1 MKAIILCAGK
11 GTRMRPLTN
20 TIPKPLLLIKGK
32 ELLLHILES
41 LPDEITEVF
50 LVTSYLQKQIEN
62 FVLTKCNFQFKIQ
75 CVEQIPEKK
84 GTFAAL
90 LSVRNFLND
99 NERFL
104 ILNGDDLISKDDLK
118 KVITFKRCF
127 TVQKA
132 IMPRYYKVVQDS
144 NGMLSSFEVQDEHE
158 KESGTLIA
166 TGTYVLDTGI
176 FNYEPRLLTGNEIGI
191 PQTIMDNKDTYPISV
206 LEINSWIPVNS
217 LDDFNF
223 LNKI

>member
-32 ELLLHILES
+32 ELLLYILEN

-50 LVTSYLQKQIEN
+50 LITSYLREQIEN
-62 FVLTKCNFQFKIQ
+62 FVLTKCNFNFSIKCI
-75 CVEQIPEKK
+75 EQIPNKK

-90 LSVRNFLND
+90 LSVKNFLQE
-99 NERFL
+99 NEKFL
-104 ILNGDDLISKDDLK
+104 VLNGDDLISKDDLEK
-118 KVITFKRCF
+118 IIAFKRCF

-132 IMPRYYKVVQDS
+132 IMPRYYKVVQDN
-144 NGMLSSFEVQDEHE
+144 NGILFSFEAQNEYE
-158 KESGTLIA
+158 KEHGTLIA
-166 TGTYVLDTGI
+166 TGTYVIDTGI
-176 FNYEPRLLTGNEIGI
+176 FNYEPRLLTGDEIGI
-191 PQTIMDNKDTYPISV
+191 PQTIMDNKNTYPINV

>member
-50 LVTSYLQKQIEN
+50 LVTSYLQEQIEN

-75 CVEQIPEKK
+75 CVEQIPDKK

-104 ILNGDDLISKDDLK
+104 ILNGDDLISKDDLE

-132 IMPRYYKVVQDS
+132 IMPRYYKVVQDP
-144 NGMLSSFEVQDEHE
+144 NGMLSSFEVQDEYE
-158 KESGTLIA
+158 KENGTLIA
-166 TGTYVLDTGI
+166 TGTYVVDTGI